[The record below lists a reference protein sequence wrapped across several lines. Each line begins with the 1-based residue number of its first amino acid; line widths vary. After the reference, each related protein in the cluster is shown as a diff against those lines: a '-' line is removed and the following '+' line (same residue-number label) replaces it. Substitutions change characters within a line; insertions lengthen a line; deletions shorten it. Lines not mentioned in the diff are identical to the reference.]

1 MNYHLL
7 NTLLDF
13 PKNTGERTQ
22 VILDSM
28 IFSYLS
34 ENHIDLLLRPRRKYI
49 IPMLLAL
56 LKMTT
61 GQFIR

>member
-1 MNYHLL
+1 MNSHLL
-7 NTLLDF
+7 NVLLDF

-28 IFSYLS
+28 ICSYLS
-34 ENHIDLLLRPRRKYI
+34 DNHIDLLLRPRRKYI
-49 IPMLLAL
+49 IPMLLAV

-61 GQFIR
+61 VQFIR

>member
-7 NTLLDF
+7 NALLDF

-22 VILDSM
+22 VIIDSM
-28 IFSYLS
+28 ICSYLS
-34 ENHIDLLLRPRRKYI
+34 DNNIDHLFCPRRKYI
-49 IPMLLAL
+49 TPMLLAL
-56 LKMTT
+56 LTMTT

>member
-7 NTLLDF
+7 NALLDF

-22 VILDSM
+22 VILDYD
-28 IFSYLS
+28 IFILKRKSYRS
-34 ENHIDLLLRPRRKYI
+34 LLRPRRKYI

>member
-7 NTLLDF
+7 NALLDF